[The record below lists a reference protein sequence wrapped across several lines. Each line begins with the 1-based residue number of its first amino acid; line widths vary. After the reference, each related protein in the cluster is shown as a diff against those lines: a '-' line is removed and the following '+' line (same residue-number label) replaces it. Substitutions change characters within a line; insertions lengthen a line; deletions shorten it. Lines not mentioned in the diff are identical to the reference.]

1 MERNVDFVRIIIL
14 KPKIV
19 DGKPEP
25 LPQSNVGIC
34 RLVMF
39 LSGSNKHRHT
49 TNTYKHSV
57 SPVLESATKFS
68 VPIKKASAVII
79 KVIRGSRLWQG
90 SYDRLKNATDLKNV
104 EATLGG
110 KSDPYVRV
118 LLNGVIKSGTDAADN
133 APNGIGL
140 SMYPFTR
147 SENLIKDRS
156 PGTVELKCTDLARED
171 PENKEYPYAS
181 TGRQL
186 CKERVELDK
195 GTPESE
201 PAFVPSLN
209 FKGSEFHE
217 KNELEKAVD
226 KGNHSGDDSDSDVPS
241 GVEESVS
248 SSDEEH
254 HEVLE
259 L

>member
-39 LSGSNKHRHT
+39 LSGSNKPRHT

-57 SPVLESATKFS
+57 SPVLESATEFS
-68 VPIKKASAVII
+68 VPIKNASAVII

-104 EATLGG
+104 EAILGG

-118 LLNGVIKSGTDAADN
+118 LLNGVIKSQQQSGIIILDVKSGT
-133 APNGIGL
+133 L
-140 SMYPFTR
+140 T
-147 SENLIKDRS
+147 K
-156 PGTVELKCTDLARED
+156 KAR
-171 PENKEYPYAS
+171 
-181 TGRQL
+181 
-186 CKERVELDK
+186 
-195 GTPESE
+195 
-201 PAFVPSLN
+201 
-209 FKGSEFHE
+209 
-217 KNELEKAVD
+217 LEVFW
-226 KGNHSGDDSDSDVPS
+226 DDSYWPTCSTEKSRSTNAKWDQVERASSRNWPL
-241 GVEESVS
+241 GVYG
-248 SSDEEH
+248 
-254 HEVLE
+254 
-259 L
+259 